1 MIGMAT
7 PAAQAPPPSIA
18 QRLQLSPGQFRQTLR
33 DKKAP
38 LKSMFFSSW
47 LVSTQP
53 KNMSQIGSSPQGSG
67 LK

>member
-38 LKSMFFSSW
+38 LKSIFF
-47 LVSTQP
+47 LVGWFQP
-53 KNMSQIGSSPQGSG
+53 IWNMSQIGSSPQGSG
-67 LK
+67 